1 MQFLSSQGLI
11 HELEEL
17 YASCFCG
24 GDLRAA
30 RGKLKSSQARDTRFA
45 AGISFGLRAGAIL
58 VLLVWFVW
66 DCAVG
71 DLGKDRRNVM
81 VRSSEPPKPFET
93 S

>member
-30 RGKLKSSQARDTRFA
+30 RGELKSSQARDTRFA

-66 DCAVG
+66 DCVVG
-71 DLGKDRRNVM
+71 DSGG
-81 VRSSEPPKPFET
+81 
-93 S
+93 